1 MNNNTTRAFATFVFV
16 MILAFAFFSFWN
28 IDQNPPEETSL
39 NNIVAQINEDK
50 VQDIEVS
57 NNELVVTIKDS
68 DTRFT
73 TKKETEASLTETLT
87 NLNVSPEKLNAINI
101 TVKEETGFAFW
112 AATLIPIL
120 LPLII
125 IVAVIYYMAKSIQK
139 GNNRAMTFGNT
150 TAKKVDPNKSGK
162 KAKFKDIAGNKE
174 AKEELTE
181 LVDFLKNPQKFKE
194 LGAEIPKGAL
204 LVGPPGTGKTL
215 MARAIAGE
223 ANVPFFHIAGSEFVE
238 MFVGVGASRVRDL
251 FSKAKKSSPSILFID
266 EIDAVGRQ
274 RGAGLGGSHDERE
287 QTLNQI
293 LSEMDGF
300 EQDTNVIVIAATNRP
315 DVLDPALL
323 RPGRFDRQVT
333 IGLPDIKDRV
343 KILKIHSKNKPLEN
357 KINFQFVAER
367 TPGFSGADLKNLMN
381 EAAILAARQDKK
393 RISQQNIYDSIEK
406 VILGPERKS
415 FIMSKEDKK
424 ITAYHEAGHALVAH
438 IQPETD
444 PVQKIS
450 IISRGRAA
458 GYTLQTPDKER
469 HFRSKE
475 DFISEIAVLYGGLL
489 AEKIVFNQTTTG
501 ASSDLRKATQLARK
515 MITEYGMSEKLGKI
529 TFGEKEEMVFLGREI
544 GEQRNYSES
553 TAAAI
558 DAEIKAIT
566 DKAYTKAQ
574 DILNTHR
581 EKLEELTSHL
591 IEKETIEREEF
602 EKMFGQKDSS
612 TEKSAQNKEDK

>member
-50 VQDIEVS
+50 VQDIEVN

-68 DTRFT
+68 DTRFV

-87 NLNVSPEKLNAINI
+87 NLDVPAEKLNAINI

-112 AATLIPIL
+112 ATTLIPIL

-125 IVAVIYYMAKSIQK
+125 IVGVIYYMAKSIQK

-251 FSKAKKSSPSILFID
+251 FAKAKKSSPSILFID

-343 KILKIHSKNKPLEN
+343 KILKIHAKNKPLEDD
-357 KINFQFVAER
+357 INYQFVSER

-393 RISQQNIYDSIEK
+393 KVSQQNIYDSIEK

-475 DFISEIAVLYGGLL
+475 DFVSEIAVLYGGLL
-489 AEKIVFNQTTTG
+489 AEKLIFNQTTTG

-515 MITEYGMSEKLGKI
+515 MVTEYGMSEKLGKI
-529 TFGEKEEMVFLGREI
+529 TYGEKEEMVFLGREI
-544 GEQRNYSES
+544 GEQKNYSEA

-566 DKAYTKAQ
+566 DKAYAQ
-574 DILNTHR
+574 AEEILNTHR
-581 EKLEELTSHL
+581 DKLEQLTKHL

-602 EKMFGQKDSS
+602 EKMFGQKNSS
-612 TEKSAQNKEDK
+612 TNKNAQKKEDK

>member
-1 MNNNTTRAFATFVFV
+1 MNNNTTRAFITFVF
-16 MILAFAFFSFWN
+16 ILLAAFAFFSFWN

-39 NNIVAQINEDK
+39 NNVVSQINEDK
-50 VQDIEVS
+50 VSSIEIQ
-57 NNELVVTIKDS
+57 NNELIVSIKDS
-68 DTRFT
+68 DKKLK
-73 TKKETEASLTETLT
+73 TKKETDASLTETLT
-87 NLNVSPEKLNAINI
+87 NLNVSPEKLNALEI
-101 TVKEETGFAFW
+101 TIKEETGFAFW
-112 AATLIPIL
+112 AATLAPIL
-120 LPLII
+120 LPMII
-125 IVAVIYYMAKSIQK
+125 IVGVIYYMAKSIQK

-150 TAKKVDPNKSGK
+150 TAKKVDPNKGNK
-162 KAKFKDIAGNKE
+162 KATFKDIAGNKE

-181 LVDFLKNPQKFKE
+181 LVDFLKSPQKFKD

-333 IGLPDIKDRV
+333 IGLPDIKDRA
-343 KILKIHSKNKPLEN
+343 KILEIHSKNKPLEKN
-357 KINFQFVAER
+357 INLQRVAER

-381 EAAILAARQDKK
+381 EAAILAARENKK
-393 RISQQNIYDSIEK
+393 EISQQHCYDSIEK

-415 FIMSKEDKK
+415 FIMSKKEKK

-458 GYTLQTPDKER
+458 GYTLQTPDRER
-469 HFRSKE
+469 HFRTRK
-475 DFISEIAVLYGGLL
+475 DFLAELSVLFGGYVAEKLIFSEI
-489 AEKIVFNQTTTG
+489 TTG
-501 ASSDLRKATQLARK
+501 ASSDLKKATQLARR
-515 MITEYGMSEKLGKI
+515 MITEYGMSTELGPV
-529 TFGEKEEMVFLGREI
+529 TYGEKDEMVFLGKEI
-544 GEQRNYSES
+544 GEQRNYSEE
-553 TAAAI
+553 TAASI
-558 DAEIKAIT
+558 DKEIQKIAKNAFAHAEK
-566 DKAYTKAQ
+566 
-574 DILNTHR
+574 ILTENKD
-581 EKLEELTSHL
+581 KLEQLTQEL
-591 IEKETIEREEF
+591 IKKETIEREEF
-602 EKMFGQKDSS
+602 EKMFGKKN
-612 TEKSAQNKEDK
+612 EKQESKS